1 MSLDLSSRLA
11 QPKSTAIVATKR
23 GFCLKS
29 LSNRHSR
36 REQQQKSPVAI
47 QGLGLDLDLDLGL
60 GLELA
65 QRGRFN
71 KLRDVAETPFL
82 IIANRLLNFR
92 LGVHYKWTHLDDFFT
107 DRFTGKQ

>member
-1 MSLDLSSRLA
+1 M
-11 QPKSTAIVATKR
+11 AIVATKR

-29 LSNRHSR
+29 LSNRDSW
-36 REQQQKSPVAI
+36 REQQQKSPVGI
-47 QGLGLDLDLDLGL
+47 QGLGLGLGL

-71 KLRDVAETPFL
+71 KLRDLAETPFL

>member
-1 MSLDLSSRLA
+1 MG
-11 QPKSTAIVATKR
+11 IVATKR

-36 REQQQKSPVAI
+36 REQQQKSPVGI
-47 QGLGLDLDLDLGL
+47 QGLGLGL

-71 KLRDVAETPFL
+71 KLRDLAETTFL

-92 LGVHYKWTHLDDFFT
+92 LGVHHKGTHLDDFFT

>member
-1 MSLDLSSRLA
+1 M
-11 QPKSTAIVATKR
+11 AIVATKR

-47 QGLGLDLDLDLGL
+47 QGLDLDLGL
-60 GLELA
+60 DLELA

-107 DRFTGKQ
+107 DGFTGKQ

>member
-1 MSLDLSSRLA
+1 M
-11 QPKSTAIVATKR
+11 AIVATKR

-36 REQQQKSPVAI
+36 REQQQKSPVGI
-47 QGLGLDLDLDLGL
+47 QGLGLD
-60 GLELA
+60 LELA

-107 DRFTGKQ
+107 DRFTRKQ

>member
-1 MSLDLSSRLA
+1 M
-11 QPKSTAIVATKR
+11 AIVATKR

-36 REQQQKSPVAI
+36 REQQQKSPVGI
-47 QGLGLDLDLDLGL
+47 QGLDLGL

-65 QRGRFN
+65 QHGRFN
-71 KLRDVAETPFL
+71 RLRDLAETPFL

-92 LGVHYKWTHLDDFFT
+92 LGVHHKGTHLNDFFT
-107 DRFTGKQ
+107 DRFTRKQ

>member
-1 MSLDLSSRLA
+1 M
-11 QPKSTAIVATKR
+11 AIVATKR

-29 LSNRHSR
+29 LSNRDSW
-36 REQQQKSPVAI
+36 REQQQKSPVGI
-47 QGLGLDLDLDLGL
+47 QGLGL

-71 KLRDVAETPFL
+71 KLRDLAETPFL

-92 LGVHYKWTHLDDFFT
+92 LSVHHKGTHLNDFFT
-107 DRFTGKQ
+107 DRFTSKQ

>member
-1 MSLDLSSRLA
+1 MLA

-23 GFCLKS
+23 SFYLKS

-36 REQQQKSPVAI
+36 REQQQKSPVGI
-47 QGLGLDLDLDLGL
+47 QGLDLDLGL
-60 GLELA
+60 DLELA

-92 LGVHYKWTHLDDFFT
+92 LGVHHKGAHLNDFFT
-107 DRFTGKQ
+107 DRFTRKQ